1 MAERRG
7 GAVTGARVRVRV
19 LQLTGITVGGSA
31 EHLLQLATL
40 LPADRFDVSIALS
53 GGGPLD
59 DEISATGLRVVDY
72 APSHGTGHFKQAT
85 PDGPVELVRQFLR
98 IRADIRR
105 QRYDVVHTHTSI
117 AGAMGRV
124 AAWSAG
130 TPVRVHMLHAFA
142 GHDAVPQPRRSLF
155 RAVERLLG
163 VFTTHYV
170 AGSAFIRD
178 VGVRRRVVPA
188 ARTTVIHYSSRQQVG
203 DATPADRARLR
214 ADLGLPE
221 DALLVALVGRVED
234 QKGVDH
240 LVRAARS
247 VTAQVPAAHVVVVG
261 DGTRRAEMERLA
273 ADLDLADRVHFT
285 GWRHDLTDVMRAID
299 VLALPS
305 RWEAFGIVN
314 LEAMA
319 AAKPVVGFAVE
330 GIPEVVVHGETGLLS
345 PAGDEEEL
353 ARDLVRVLT
362 DPDLAVRLGAAGRRR
377 FLERFAPEQMVQAHV
392 ELYDR
397 LLAAVPERPMRPRMP
412 FRGRRG

>member
-1 MAERRG
+1 MSG
-7 GAVTGARVRVRV
+7 HRVRV

-40 LPADRFDVSIALS
+40 LPPDRFDVSVALS

-59 DEISATGLRVVDY
+59 DEIRATGLRVVDY

-130 TPVRVHMLHAFA
+130 TPVRVHMLHAYA
-142 GHDAVPQPRRSLF
+142 GHAAVPQPRRSLF

-163 VFTTHYV
+163 LFTTHYV

-178 VGVRRRVVPA
+178 VGVRNRVVPA
-188 ARTTVIHYSSRQQVG
+188 SRTTVIHYSSRQQVG

-214 ADLGLPE
+214 AGLGLPE

-240 LVRAARS
+240 LVRAART

-261 DGTRRAEMERLA
+261 DGTRRAEVERLT
-273 ADLDLADRVHFT
+273 ADLGLTGRVHFT
-285 GWRHDLTDVMRAID
+285 GWRHDLTEVMRGID

-330 GIPEVVVHGETGLLS
+330 GVPEVVVHGETGLLS
-345 PAGDEEEL
+345 AAGDEDGL

-362 DPDLAVRLGAAGRRR
+362 DPDLAARLGAAGRRR
-377 FLERFAPEQMVQAHV
+377 FVERFAPEEMVRAHV
-392 ELYDR
+392 ELYDHLLLAPPRGRGR
-397 LLAAVPERPMRPRMP
+397 LLRRR
-412 FRGRRG
+412 RGRHG